1 MRISH
6 LGHACLLVEARGRR
20 VLIDPGAFSH
30 DWHAIPDVDAVVVTH
45 QHADHVDAEHLPALL
60 TASPRARVLVEGAL
74 HGDTS
79 LLGLT
84 AGDGRVEAFGPGDRV
99 ELDGGIELEGVG
111 GQHAVIHDDIPR
123 IGNVGVLV
131 RAEGE
136 PTLFHPGDAY
146 EYAPERV
153 DVLAVPLA
161 APWASFKETV
171 AFTRAVRPGA
181 LVPVHDAVLSAQG
194 RGVYVRQ
201 LTALGGAEVRDLTGA
216 GPTEMA

>member
-20 VLIDPGAFSH
+20 VLIDPGSFSH
-30 DWHAIPDVDAVVVTH
+30 DWHTIPDLDAVVVTH
-45 QHADHVDAEHLPALL
+45 QHADHVDATHLPALL
-60 TASPRARVLVEGAL
+60 AGSSRTRLLVEGAL
-74 HGDTS
+74 HDDPS

-84 AGDGRVEAFGPGDRV
+84 AGDARVEPFAPGDRI
-99 ELDGGIELEGVG
+99 ELDGDLTLEAVG
-111 GQHAVIHDDIPR
+111 GQHAVIHDEIPR

-131 RAEGE
+131 SAEGE

-146 EYAPERV
+146 EYAPDAV

-171 AFTRAVRPGA
+171 AFARAVRPGA
-181 LVPVHDAVLSAQG
+181 LVPVHDAVLSPQG
-194 RGVYVRQ
+194 RGVYLRQ
-201 LTALGGAEVRDLTGA
+201 LIALGGAEVRDLSGA
-216 GPTEMA
+216 GPTEMV